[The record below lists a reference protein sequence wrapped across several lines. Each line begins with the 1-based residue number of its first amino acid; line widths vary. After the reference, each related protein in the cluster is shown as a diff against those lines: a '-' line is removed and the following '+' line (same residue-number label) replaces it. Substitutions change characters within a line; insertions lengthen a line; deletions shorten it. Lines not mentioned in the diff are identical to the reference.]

1 MAELP
6 RGITARPTLVLVKL
20 GNEILARAEDPLA
33 ALGLSPRQYL
43 ILAVLGTDAPPSQLD
58 LAGLCGLL
66 PAQVVP
72 VLDELERRGLVARQR
87 SEEDRRRS
95 VVRLTPAG
103 EETLAKAD
111 ELARSIEDSLF
122 GDLPADA
129 RDRLNRDAP
138 RRADADRRGLS
149 AAPRRILMN
158 STAFVEVAFAL
169 GAQDRSHLPNTERGS
184 DADNAASTVRPAAAV
199 VRRSAP
205 AGPRRR
211 RPAAARAPA

>member
-6 RGITARPTLVLVKL
+6 HGITDRPTLVLVKL

-33 ALGLSPRQYL
+33 ALGLSGRQYL
-43 ILAVLGTDAPPSQLD
+43 ILAVLGADTPPSQLE

-103 EETLAKAD
+103 EDSLAKAD
-111 ELARSIEDSLF
+111 ELARSIEETLF
-122 GDLPADA
+122 GELDA
-129 RDRLNRDAP
+129 GAREQLNGTL
-138 RRADADRRGLS
+138 RAALART
-149 AAPRRILMN
+149 AA
-158 STAFVEVAFAL
+158 
-169 GAQDRSHLPNTERGS
+169 G
-184 DADNAASTVRPAAAV
+184 
-199 VRRSAP
+199 
-205 AGPRRR
+205 
-211 RPAAARAPA
+211 

>member
-1 MAELP
+1 MTDLP

-43 ILAVLGTDAPPSQLD
+43 ILAVLGTDSPPSQLE

-72 VLDELERRGLVARQR
+72 VLDELERRDLVARQR

-129 RDRLNRDAP
+129 RERLNETL
-138 RRADADRRGLS
+138 RAGL
-149 AAPRRILMN
+149 
-158 STAFVEVAFAL
+158 T
-169 GAQDRSHLPNTERGS
+169 
-184 DADNAASTVRPAAAV
+184 
-199 VRRSAP
+199 RSADD
-205 AGPRRR
+205 
-211 RPAAARAPA
+211 